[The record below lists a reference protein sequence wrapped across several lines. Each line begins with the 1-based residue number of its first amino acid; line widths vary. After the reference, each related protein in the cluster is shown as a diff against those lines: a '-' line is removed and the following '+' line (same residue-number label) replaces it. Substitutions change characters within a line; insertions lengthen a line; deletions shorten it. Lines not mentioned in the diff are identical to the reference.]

1 MRLFWMKNKV
11 LIATLLAVLVL
22 GVAFWGGL
30 RLFEGGRMQDV
41 MIRTSFAE
49 AEATA
54 NPTKEPGA
62 AGQVETSPAPT
73 AMPAELV
80 SEDISNTE
88 WKY

>member
-49 AEATA
+49 AEAT
-54 NPTKEPGA
+54 PT
-62 AGQVETSPAPT
+62 PAPG
-73 AMPAELV
+73 
-80 SEDISNTE
+80 
-88 WKY
+88 